1 MNTLNFNFEIDPYLS
16 IDKKT
21 LKRKDGSTLLAIEGN
36 LELLIDHNSFF
47 SEQYLPLLEFGVSV
61 VKWRNGIEETQESF
75 YYFSMEHDKSE
86 GPILAFIRKEND
98 IWSLFSIWQKFEHK
112 EAISL
117 PILIKAVDE
126 YLMKLDQNLIKNF
139 GVRITDF

>member
-1 MNTLNFNFEIDPYLS
+1 MNTLNLNLEIDPYLS

-21 LKRKDGSTLLAIEGN
+21 LKRIDGSTLLAIEGN

-47 SEQYLPLLEFGVSV
+47 SDPYLPLLEFGVSV
-61 VKWRNGIEETQESF
+61 AEWRKGIEETQESF

-98 IWSLFSIWQKFEHK
+98 KWSLFSIWQKFEHK

-126 YLMKLDQNLIKNF
+126 YLMKLDQNLIKKF
-139 GVRITDF
+139 GLRITDF